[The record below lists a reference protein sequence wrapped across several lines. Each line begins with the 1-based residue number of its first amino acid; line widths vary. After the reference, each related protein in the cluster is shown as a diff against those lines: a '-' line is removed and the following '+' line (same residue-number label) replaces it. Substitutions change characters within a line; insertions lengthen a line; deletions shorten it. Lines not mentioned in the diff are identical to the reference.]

1 MVFQALRALRTAR
14 ADPFPRKSGR
24 RPSRAVSY
32 REQGCESPMRPPIF
46 SRNIIRQYRLNSLP
60 AAVFGVMHSAPPLEP
75 FVDAARAA
83 DFLSLKPRRVLE
95 LARSGELPAYP
106 LGIGKRRV
114 WRFRLSELALAVSA
128 MAL

>member
-1 MVFQALRALRTAR
+1 VNA
-14 ADPFPRKSGR
+14 
-24 RPSRAVSY
+24 
-32 REQGCESPMRPPIF
+32 
-46 SRNIIRQYRLNSLP
+46 
-60 AAVFGVMHSAPPLEP
+60 APPEP
-75 FVDAARAA
+75 FVDAVRAA

-106 LGIGKRRV
+106 LGTGKRRV